1 MASPKEYQQ
10 RAEECRQ
17 LANEATEV
25 YVKVALTEL
34 ATEFQKMA
42 DDLELDDLELD
53 HDQAGA
59 RKQAKRVT
67 HKHAA

>member
-1 MASPKEYQQ
+1 MNSAKVYRQ
-10 RAEECRQ
+10 RADECAQ

-34 ATEFQKMA
+34 AAEFQKFA
-42 DDLELDDLELD
+42 DAMEQENRS
-53 HDQAGA
+53 HA
-59 RKQAKRVT
+59 AKRAS